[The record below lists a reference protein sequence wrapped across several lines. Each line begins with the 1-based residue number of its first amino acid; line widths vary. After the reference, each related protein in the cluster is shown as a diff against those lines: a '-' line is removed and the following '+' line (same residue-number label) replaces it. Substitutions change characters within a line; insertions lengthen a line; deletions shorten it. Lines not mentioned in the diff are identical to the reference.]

1 MLELEKKPHLRYN
14 YEIYSFFTLMT
25 VTAFIDAVQ
34 AMSAFLPVLIE
45 RLVTMAGSLTDEQ
58 RQTAIAELEPMHEK
72 LEALYQTQE
81 EILENAEKE
90 LEEIRKKDL
99 PAVMHQIEDD
109 EHKDAD
115 TIFATQL
122 QAI

>member
-1 MLELEKKPHLRYN
+1 MRFILSL
-14 YEIYSFFTLMT
+14 SLMT
-25 VTAFIDAVQ
+25 VTAFIDALQ
-34 AMSAFLPVLIE
+34 AMSAYLPVLIE
-45 RLVTMAGSLTDEQ
+45 RLVTMANSLTDEQ
-58 RQTAIAELEPMHEK
+58 RKYAIAELEPMHRK
-72 LEALYQTQE
+72 LESLYQTQE
-81 EILENAEKE
+81 EILESAEKE

-109 EHKDAD
+109 EHSTAD

>member
-1 MLELEKKPHLRYN
+1 VEHPVHIRPEPLQISPPPLSRDLLEVLARG
-14 YEIYSFFTLMT
+14 I
-25 VTAFIDAVQ
+25 
-34 AMSAFLPVLIE
+34 AFLPVLIE
-45 RLVTMAGSLTDEQ
+45 RLVTMAGTLTDEQ
-58 RQTAIAELEPMHEK
+58 RQSAIAELEPMHKK

-81 EILENAEKE
+81 EILGNAEKE

-99 PAVMHQIEDD
+99 PAVMHLIEED